1 MKLAL
6 GLGKRTALQAAMER
20 QQAPL
25 DAQRLGITAG
35 VGLALVLAVISLF
48 DGVQR
53 GREESTAAALT
64 EARATLV
71 QSIGAEVRKQADR
84 VAAAAKDT
92 ELTLAVT
99 GFDSA
104 AQMRAEQR
112 LRSLIPELVDAEFHD
127 ASLPDLIEADL
138 AKFGYAKA
146 DILAESR
153 ESEQGARVQVHAC
166 GADAQ
171 CLALAQP
178 IRNGETIIGYI
189 YALLPLDVVQQQ
201 MDAAAVQGGRLELR
215 QGKSEKSAGAV
226 LSFDRGD
233 GAADMPDLIEPV
245 PGSLLMIATRVP
257 SLFRIGTVLGLFEE
271 RGSTSLLLQG
281 LLALAGVGGLIYLRQ
296 RLPKLDALPDG
307 EVMAAPKQRATMEQV
322 QEKLAA
328 NAAAKDAAVTAEQ
341 AAVEAARVEQSTK
354 PAPAGALDRSMFR
367 AYDIR
372 GIVDQNLTAG
382 TAQLIGQSI
391 GSIVRERGM
400 TEVCV
405 ARDGRLSGPDL
416 SQALIRGLRMAGCDV
431 IDIGA
436 APTPVLYFAT
446 HHLNTGNGVMV
457 TGSHNPPDYNGFKI
471 VVGGQTLAEEAIQD
485 IFARIVEGRL
495 AHGNGGVSSVDVKA
509 DYNDRIISDVQ
520 ATRRMKIV
528 VDAGNGIAGA
538 FAPAVLEGIGC
549 EVMPLYCDVD
559 GRFPNHH
566 PDPSDLHNLD
576 DLKIAIKQY
585 GADLGLAFDGDGDR
599 LGVVT
604 KTGEVI
610 YPDRLLMLFAEDVL
624 TRNPGAAIIYDVKCT
639 GQLSEH
645 ILRNG
650 GSPVMWKTGHSL
662 IKAKMREEDSALAGE
677 MSGHFFFGER
687 WYGFDDGI
695 YAAARLME
703 ILAQRDETPE
713 AVFATLPKGV
723 STPELKIPMAEGDHY
738 AFIERFRERAKFP
751 GAKVTTID
759 GVRADYKDGFGL
771 VRCSNTT
778 PCLVLR
784 FDALNKIGLDRIQD
798 SFRSQLLAVDPNL
811 NLPF

>member
-1 MKLAL
+1 MS
-6 GLGKRTALQAAMER
+6 KRTALQAAMER
-20 QQAPL
+20 QSAPL

-35 VGLALVLAVISLF
+35 VGLALVLALISLF

-53 GREESTAAALT
+53 GREESTAAALN
-64 EARATLV
+64 ESRAALV
-71 QSIGAEVRKQADR
+71 QSIGAEMRNQAGR

-104 AQMRAEQR
+104 AQMRAKQR

-146 DILAESR
+146 DILAEAR
-153 ESEQGARVQVHAC
+153 ESGQGARVQVHAC

-171 CLALAQP
+171 CLAVVQP
-178 IRNGETIIGYI
+178 IRIGETTIGYI
-189 YALLPLDVVQQQ
+189 YALLPLDAVQRQ
-201 MDAAAVQGGRLELR
+201 MDAASVSGGLLELR
-215 QGKSEKSAGAV
+215 QGKSGISAGPV
-226 LSFDRGD
+226 ISIDRGI
-233 GAADMPDLIEPV
+233 AAGDVPEQIEPV
-245 PGSLLMIATRVP
+245 PGTLMMIVTRVP
-257 SLFRIGTVLGLFEE
+257 TLFHIGSVFGLFEE
-271 RGSTSLLLQG
+271 RGATSLLLQG
-281 LLALAGVGGLIYLRQ
+281 LFALAVVGGLIFLRQ
-296 RLPKLDALPDG
+296 RLPKLEATPDG
-307 EVMAAPKQRATMEQV
+307 NVEDQDKPRASMEQL
-322 QEKLAA
+322 QQKLAA
-328 NAAAKDAAVTAEQ
+328 NAAAEDAVANAEQ
-341 AAVEAARVEQSTK
+341 AAITATQVEQSTK
-354 PAPAGALDRSMFR
+354 AALSSGALDRSMFR

-372 GIVDQNLTAG
+372 GIVDKNLTPG

-416 SQALIRGLRMAGCDV
+416 SQALIRGLRIAGCDV

-446 HHLNTGNGVMV
+446 YHLNTGNGVMV
-457 TGSHNPPDYNGFKI
+457 TGSHNPPEYNGFKI

-495 AHGNGGVSSVDVKA
+495 ANGNGGVSSVDVKA
-509 DYNDRIISDVQ
+509 EYIERITSDVQ
-520 ATRRMKIV
+520 ATRHMKIV

-549 EVMPLYCDVD
+549 EVMPLYCEVD
-559 GRFPNHH
+559 GNFPNHH
-566 PDPSDLHNLD
+566 PDPSELRTLD

-585 GADLGLAFDGDGDR
+585 DADLGLAFDGDGDR

-604 KTGEVI
+604 KNGDVI

-723 STPELKIPMAEGDHY
+723 STPELKIPMVEGEHY

-784 FDALNKIGLDRIQD
+784 FDALNKNGLDRIQD
-798 SFRSQLLAVDPNL
+798 SFRGQLLAVDSSL

>member
-1 MKLAL
+1 MKFAF
-6 GLGKRTALQAAMER
+6 GLGKKTALQAAMES
-20 QQAPL
+20 QKAPL

-35 VGLALVLAVISLF
+35 VGLALVLAVVSLF

-53 GREESTAAALT
+53 WREEAAAATLD
-64 EARATLV
+64 EARAALV
-71 QSIGAEVRKQADR
+71 ASIGGVVRQQTQRIAQAAR
-84 VAAAAKDT
+84 DT
-92 ELTLAVT
+92 ELTMAIT
-99 GFDSA
+99 GFDSV

-112 LRSLIPELVDAEFHD
+112 LRALVPELVDAEFHD

-146 DILAESR
+146 DILAEAR
-153 ESEQGARVQVHAC
+153 ESDGSARAQIHAC
-166 GADAQ
+166 GEAQ
-171 CLALAQP
+171 CLAFAEP
-178 IRNGETIIGYI
+178 IRNGDAVVGYV
-189 YALLPLDVVQQQ
+189 YALLPLDPVARQF
-201 MDAAAVQGGRLELR
+201 DAAVVGGGRLDLR
-215 QGKSEKSAGAV
+215 QGKSVQSAGVV
-226 LSFDRGD
+226 LSIDRS
-233 GAADMPDLIEPV
+233 AAGSDVPDVIEPV
-245 PGSLLMIATRVP
+245 PGSLLQVATRKP
-257 SLFRIGTVLGLFEE
+257 SLFRLGDALGFFEE
-271 RGSTSLLLQG
+271 RGASSLLVQG
-281 LLALAGVGGLIYLRQ
+281 LLALAIVGGLVYLRQ
-296 RLPKLDALPDG
+296 RLPKLATPPDG
-307 EVMAAPKQRATMEQV
+307 EVMAEANSRTTMEQV
-322 QEKLAA
+322 QQKLAA
-328 NAAAKDAAVTAEQ
+328 NAAAEAAAGDAEQ
-341 AAVEAARVEQSTK
+341 QAIEVAEIAPAAK

-382 TAQLIGQSI
+382 TAQLIGQAI
-391 GSIVRERGM
+391 GSIVREQGM
-400 TEVCV
+400 SEVCV
-405 ARDGRLSGPDL
+405 ARDGRLSGPEL

-446 HHLNTGNGVMV
+446 YHLNTGNGVMV

-471 VVGGQTLAEEAIQD
+471 VVGGQTLAEDAIQD

-495 AHGNGGVSSVDVKA
+495 AHGNGGLSSVDVKN
-509 DYNDRIISDVQ
+509 DYIERITGDVQ
-520 ATRRMKIV
+520 AMRRMKVV

-538 FAPAVLEGIGC
+538 FGPQVLDGIGC
-549 EVMPLYCDVD
+549 EVMPLYCEVD

-576 DLKIAIKQY
+576 DLKIAVKQY
-585 GADLGLAFDGDGDR
+585 DADIGLAFDGDGDR

-604 KTGEVI
+604 KAGDVI
-610 YPDRLLMLFAEDVL
+610 FPDRLLMLFAEDVL

-703 ILAQRDETPE
+703 ILAQRDETPD

-723 STPELKIPMAEGDHY
+723 STPELKIPMAEGEHY

-798 SFRSQLLAVDPNL
+798 SFRSQLLAVEPNL

>member
-1 MKLAL
+1 M
-6 GLGKRTALQAAMER
+6 QER
-20 QQAPL
+20 SAPL

-35 VGLALVLAVISLF
+35 VGLLLAFAVLSLF

-53 GREESTAAALT
+53 RREESAAVALD
-64 EARATLV
+64 EARLALATSVAATV
-71 QSIGAEVRKQADR
+71 QQQSQR
-84 VAAAAKDT
+84 VAQ
-92 ELTLAVT
+92 AVADQEFST
-99 GFDSA
+99 AVIGFDGA
-104 AQMRAEQR
+104 AQMRARQR
-112 LRSLIPELVDAEFHD
+112 LRVLIPELVEAEVHE

-138 AKFGYAKA
+138 VKFGYAKA
-146 DILAESR
+146 DILAEAR
-153 ESEQGARVQVHAC
+153 EADGAARVQVHGC
-166 GADAQ
+166 GKDAH
-171 CLALAQP
+171 CMAFVQP
-178 IRNGETIIGYI
+178 IRSGEGIIGYA
-189 YALLPLDVVQQQ
+189 YVLLPLSEVQAQIG
-201 MDAAAVQGGRLELR
+201 AAEVNDGRLELR
-215 QGKSEKSAGAV
+215 QGKSLQSAGAV
-226 LSFDRGD
+226 IAIDHGNASADESDRVEAIAGSVLS
-233 GAADMPDLIEPV
+233 V
-245 PGSLLMIATRVP
+245 ATRVP
-257 SLFRIGTVLGLFEE
+257 AHFRIGAVFGVFDS
-271 RGSTSLLLQG
+271 RGSGSLLLQG
-281 LLALAGVGGLIYLRQ
+281 LLALAAIAGLVYWRQ
-296 RLPKLDALPDG
+296 RLPQHVATD
-307 EVMAAPKQRATMEQV
+307 EVVMEAPKPRATMEQL
-322 QEKLAA
+322 QQKLATQTA
-328 NAAAKDAAVTAEQ
+328 AEEAAAAPAAGDV
-341 AAVEAARVEQSTK
+341 RVEEER

-372 GIVDQNLTAG
+372 GIVGQNLTQG
-382 TAQLIGQSI
+382 TAQLIGQAI
-391 GSIVRERGM
+391 GSIVRDQGM
-400 TEVCV
+400 AEVCV

-416 SQALIRGLRMAGCDV
+416 SAALIRGLRSAGCDV

-436 APTPVLYFAT
+436 APTPVLYFAA

-471 VVGGQTLAEEAIQD
+471 VVGGQTLAEDAIQD
-485 IFARIVEGRL
+485 IFARIVEGRF
-495 AHGNGGVSSVDVKA
+495 AHGAGGVSAVDVKA
-509 DYNDRIISDVQ
+509 DYIERITGDVQ
-520 ATRRMKIV
+520 AMRRMKVV

-549 EVMPLYCDVD
+549 EVMPLYCEVD
-559 GRFPNHH
+559 GHFPHHH
-566 PDPSDLHNLD
+566 PDPSEPHNLD

-585 GADLGLAFDGDGDR
+585 QADLGLAFDGDGDR

-604 KTGEVI
+604 RAGEII

-662 IKAKMREEDSALAGE
+662 IKAKMREEESALAGE

-703 ILAQRDETPE
+703 ILAQRDEEPE

-723 STPELKIPMAEGDHY
+723 STPELKIPMVEGEHY
-738 AFIERFRERAKFP
+738 AFIERFREKAKFP
-751 GAKVTTID
+751 GSKVTTID

-784 FDALNKIGLDRIQD
+784 FDALNKIGLDRIQE
-798 SFRSQLLAVDPNL
+798 SFRAQLLAVDADL
-811 NLPF
+811 KLPF

>member
-1 MKLAL
+1 MKLAI
-6 GLGKRTALQAAMER
+6 GLGKKKTALQAAMEER
-20 QQAPL
+20 QAPL

-35 VGLALVLAVISLF
+35 VGLLLALALLSLF

-53 GREESTAAALT
+53 LREERTAQALDEARVALARGVAGVVTKQSRRVAQAVADQELATAA
-64 EARATLV
+64 
-71 QSIGAEVRKQADR
+71 I
-84 VAAAAKDT
+84 
-92 ELTLAVT
+92 
-99 GFDSA
+99 GFDGTA
-104 AQMRAEQR
+104 RMRAEQR
-112 LRSLIPELVDAEFHD
+112 LRSLIPEIVAAEFHE

-146 DILAESR
+146 DILAEAR
-153 ESEQGARVQVHAC
+153 ESEGASRAQVHGC
-166 GADAQ
+166 GDTAQ
-171 CLALAQP
+171 CLAFAQP
-178 IRNGETIIGYI
+178 IRNGDVIIGYA
-189 YALLPLDVVQQQ
+189 YVLLPIAEVQAQF
-201 MDAAAVQGGRLELR
+201 DAATVGDGRLELR
-215 QGKSEKSAGAV
+215 QGKSAQSAGAV
-226 LSFDRGD
+226 LGIDHGNTSQE
-233 GAADMPDLIEPV
+233 ATDLVEPV
-245 PGSLLMIATRVP
+245 PGSVLSVATRVP
-257 SLFRIGTVLGLFEE
+257 AHFRIGAVLGVFDA

-281 LLALAGVGGLIYLRQ
+281 LVALGLIGGLVYWRQ
-296 RLPKLDALPDG
+296 RLPQHVAAG
-307 EVMAAPKQRATMEQV
+307 ETVMEAPRPRATMEQL
-322 QEKLAA
+322 QQKLAD
-328 NAAAKDAAVTAEQ
+328 NAAAEAGVVVTEETERPPAEP
-341 AAVEAARVEQSTK
+341 RPT
-354 PAPAGALDRSMFR
+354 PAGALDRSMFR

-372 GIVDQNLTAG
+372 GIVGQNLTPG
-382 TAQLIGQSI
+382 TAQLIGQAI
-391 GSIVRERGM
+391 GSIVRDQGM

-416 SQALIRGLRMAGCDV
+416 SAALIRGLRSAGCDV

-446 HHLNTGNGVMV
+446 HHLHTGNGVMV

-471 VVGGQTLAEEAIQD
+471 VVGGQTLAEDAIQD

-495 AHGNGGVSSVDVKA
+495 AHGAGGVSAVDVKG
-509 DYNDRIISDVQ
+509 DYIERITGDVQ
-520 ATRRMKIV
+520 AMRRMKVV

-549 EVMPLYCDVD
+549 EVMPLYCEVD
-559 GRFPNHH
+559 GRFPHHH
-566 PDPSDLHNLD
+566 PDPSEPHNLD

-585 GADLGLAFDGDGDR
+585 QADLGLAFDGDGDR

-604 KTGEVI
+604 RAGEII

-703 ILAQRDETPE
+703 ILAQRDDEPE

-723 STPELKIPMAEGDHY
+723 STPELKIPMVEGEHY

-751 GAKVTTID
+751 GSKVTTID

-784 FDALNKIGLDRIQD
+784 FDALNKIGLDRIQEA
-798 SFRSQLLAVDPNL
+798 FRSQLLAVDASL
-811 NLPF
+811 KLPF

>member
-1 MKLAL
+1 MKFAL
-6 GLGKRTALQAAMER
+6 GLGKKTALQAAMER
-20 QQAPL
+20 QKAPL

-35 VGLALVLAVISLF
+35 VGLALVLAVVSLF

-53 GREESTAAALT
+53 WREEAAAATLD
-64 EARATLV
+64 EARAALV
-71 QSIGAEVRKQADR
+71 ASVGGVVRQHTQRIAQAAR
-84 VAAAAKDT
+84 DT
-92 ELTLAVT
+92 ELTMAIT

-112 LRSLIPELVDAEFHD
+112 LRALVPELVDAEFHD

-146 DILAESR
+146 DILAEAR
-153 ESEQGARVQVHAC
+153 ESEGSARAQVHAC
-166 GADAQ
+166 GDAL
-171 CLALAQP
+171 CLAFAEP
-178 IRNGETIIGYI
+178 VRSGDVVAGYL
-189 YALLPLDVVQQQ
+189 YALLPLQPVSQTVES
-201 MDAAAVQGGRLELR
+201 APIGLGRLELR
-215 QGKSEKSAGAV
+215 QGKSAASAGVV
-226 LSFDRGD
+226 LGVGSN
-233 GAADMPDLIEPV
+233 ADTSDSDATTEPV
-245 PGSLLMIATRVP
+245 AGSLLSVSTRAP
-257 SLFRIGTVLGLFEE
+257 SLFRLGSVFGLFEQ
-271 RGSTSLLLQG
+271 RGSMSLLLQG
-281 LLALAGVGGLIYLRQ
+281 LVALAGIGGLVYLRQ
-296 RLPKLDALPDG
+296 RLPKAAAASAD
-307 EVMAAPKQRATMEQV
+307 EVLEAAKPRATMEQV
-322 QEKLAA
+322 QQKLAA
-328 NAAAKDAAVTAEQ
+328 NAAAEAAANDAEQ
-341 AAVEAARVEQSTK
+341 EKAEAAPAAK

-382 TAQLIGQSI
+382 TAQLIGQAI
-391 GSIVRERGM
+391 GSIVREQGM

-446 HHLNTGNGVMV
+446 YHLNTGNGVMV

-471 VVGGQTLAEEAIQD
+471 VVGGQTLAEDAIQD

-495 AHGNGGVSSVDVKA
+495 AHGNGGLSSVDVKN
-509 DYNDRIISDVQ
+509 DYIERITGDVQ
-520 ATRRMKIV
+520 AMRRMKVV

-538 FAPAVLEGIGC
+538 FGPQVLDGIGC
-549 EVMPLYCDVD
+549 EVMPLYCEVD

-576 DLKIAIKQY
+576 DLKIAVKQY
-585 GADLGLAFDGDGDR
+585 DADIGLAFDGDGDR

-610 YPDRLLMLFAEDVL
+610 FPDRLLMLFAEDVL

-703 ILAQRDETPE
+703 ILAQRDETPD

-723 STPELKIPMAEGDHY
+723 STPELKIPMAEGEHY

-798 SFRSQLLAVDPNL
+798 SFRSQLLAVEPNL